1 MPTLAR
7 SVCPYD
13 CPDACGLVAEV
24 EGGRVVKV
32 RGDPEHPYSQGTLC
46 PKMNGYDQTVHSPD
60 RLTHPLVRVGPKGA
74 GEFRRASWDEAI
86 GLVTSRWKEVIAR
99 DGAEAVLPYSYA
111 GSMGIV
117 QRNAGKPF
125 FHRMGASRL
134 AYTICTP
141 AQDAGWEAVMGRIPG
156 PSPEVARESDLVVL
170 WGINAVATN
179 LHFVQRAKEARRRG
193 GKILLIETYASD
205 SAAAADEVVL
215 VRPGSDGAL
224 ALALLHVLAREGLCD
239 EAFLGREAAGWPELR
254 ARVLAEYAPGAV
266 SARVGLAPEAIAA
279 LARTLARARAP
290 FLRIG
295 GGLTRYANGA
305 MTVRSIVALAAALGV
320 WDRPGGGVL
329 HSTGSSQ
336 AFDLAPLVREDL
348 QPGPTRVVNMTELGQ
363 ALNTL
368 QGPPIRAMY
377 VWCSN
382 PAAVAPDQ
390 NAVLRGLSREDL
402 FLTVH
407 ERFLTD
413 TARYADVVL
422 PATTSLE
429 HADLYRS
436 YGHYQLQRVTPA
448 VAPLAEAKPNWEVF
462 RLLAAAMGYAE
473 PIFRLSADEAIDLV
487 VDNLRDGWLRPGDR
501 AALDGGRAV
510 TLTPPPGGPRWR
522 TPSGKIELVNP
533 ALADR
538 LPRFLPTHAEEDD
551 GAHPLRLVTAPAL
564 HTLNSTFQERPDLRA
579 RAGGMLLKLGPEEAA
594 RRGLSEGQAVVAVN
608 ALGEVTFRLAIRDG
622 VPPGVAVAEGVFWLA
637 HAPGTRNVNAL
648 TSQRLTDQGGGST
661 FYDNRVE
668 VRAAPSQPA

>member
-1 MPTLAR
+1 MPTLSR

-24 EGGRVVKV
+24 EGGQVVKV
-32 RGDPEHPYSQGTLC
+32 RGDPEHPYSQGSLC
-46 PKMNGYDQTVHSPD
+46 PKMNGYDRTVHSPD

-74 GEFRRASWDEAI
+74 GAFRRASWDEAVA
-86 GLVTSRWKEVIAR
+86 LVTGRWKEIVAR
-99 DGAEAVLPYSYA
+99 DGGEAVLPYSYA

-117 QRNAGKPF
+117 QRNAGMPF
-125 FHRMGASRL
+125 FHRMGASQL
-134 AYTICTP
+134 ARTICTP
-141 AQDAGWEAVMGRIPG
+141 AQDAGWSAVMGRTPG

-193 GKILLIETYASD
+193 GRVLLVDTYAND

-224 ALALLHVLAREGLCD
+224 ALALVHVLAREGLCD
-239 EAFLGREAAGWPELR
+239 EAFLAREAVGWPELR
-254 ARVLAEYAPGAV
+254 ALALAEYPPAAV
-266 SARVGLAPEAIAA
+266 SARVGLAPEAVEA

-290 FLRIG
+290 FIRLG
-295 GGLTRYANGA
+295 GGLTRYGNGA
-305 MTVRSIVALAAALGV
+305 MTTRSIVALGAVLGV
-320 WDRPGGGVL
+320 WDRPGGGVF
-329 HSTGSSQ
+329 HSAGSSH

-348 QPGPTRVVNMTELGQ
+348 QPRPTRVVNMNELGR
-363 ALNTL
+363 ALATL
-368 QGPPIRAMY
+368 DAPPVRAMY
-377 VWCSN
+377 VWCAN
-382 PAAVAPDQ
+382 PASVAPDQ

-407 ERFLTD
+407 ERFMTD

-436 YGHYQLQRVTPA
+436 YGHYHVQRVKPV

-462 RLLAAAMGYAE
+462 RLLAAAMGYDE
-473 PIFRLSADEAIDLV
+473 PIFRMTADEAIDLV
-487 VDNLRDGWLRPGDR
+487 EDHMRAEWWTPADR
-501 AALDGGRAV
+501 AALDAGRAV
-510 TLTPPPGGPRWR
+510 TLTPPPGPRWR
-522 TPSGKIELVNP
+522 TRSGKIELLNP
-533 ALADR
+533 ALR
-538 LPRFLPTHAEEDD
+538 EPLPRWLPTHAED
-551 GAHPLRLVTAPAL
+551 GPLPLRLVTAPAL
-564 HTLNSTFQERPDLRA
+564 HTLNSTFQERPDLRE
-579 RAGGMLLKLGPEEAA
+579 RAGGMVLKLGPEEAA
-594 RRGLSEGQAVVAVN
+594 RRGLADGQAVVAVN
-608 ALGEVTFRLAIRDG
+608 ELGEVAFRLAVRDG

-648 TSQRLTDQGGGST
+648 TSQRLTDDAGGST

-668 VRAAPSQPA
+668 VRAAPTA